1 MNAMIFAAGLGT
13 RLQPLTNNTPKA
25 LVDFRG
31 KPLLWHA
38 ISNVI
43 DAGAE
48 RIIVNVHHFGQQVID
63 YLNSNQWEAEIIISD
78 ESELL
83 LDTGGGLVKA
93 KSLFIPEKPVLIQNA
108 DILLSTNIKKFI
120 HSHNKAGNSA
130 SLMVKKRETSR
141 YLLFDEGFNL
151 SGWENTVSGE
161 VIKVNDVKVKHK
173 LGFCGVHLIEP
184 DLIKAMGEERP
195 FSIVKAYLSLADK
208 YKIGGYQISEGDKWF
223 DVGTVN
229 KLHEANLKF

>member
-38 ISNVI
+38 INNVI
-43 DAGAE
+43 NAGAE
-48 RIIVNVHHFGQQVID
+48 RIIVNVHHFAHQVID
-63 YLNSNQWEAEIIISD
+63 YLNNNHWEAEIIVSD
-78 ESELL
+78 ESDLL
-83 LDTGGGLVKA
+83 LDTGGGLIKA

-120 HSHNKAGNSA
+120 HSHNNAGNSA

-141 YLLFDEGFNL
+141 YLLFDEQFNL
-151 SGWENTVSGE
+151 CGWENTGSGE
-161 VIKVNDVKVKHK
+161 IIKVSEADVIHK

-184 DLIKAMGEERP
+184 NLIDAMGEERP
-195 FSIVKAYLSLADK
+195 FSIVKAYLSLAGQF
-208 YKIGGYQISEGDKWF
+208 KIGGYQISEGDKWF

-229 KLHEANLKF
+229 KLNEANLKY